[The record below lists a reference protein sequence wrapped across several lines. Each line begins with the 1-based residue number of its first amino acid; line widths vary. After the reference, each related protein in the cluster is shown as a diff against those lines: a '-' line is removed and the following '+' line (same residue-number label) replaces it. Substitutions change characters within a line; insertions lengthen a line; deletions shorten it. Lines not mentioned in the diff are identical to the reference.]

1 MKNDCE
7 ILGPVLPDQ
16 DKTTEYIMRGCII
29 ASIMFIAAV
38 ATFLLTYNTW

>member
-1 MKNDCE
+1 MKNDE

-16 DKTTEYIMRGCII
+16 DKTTDYIMQGCVI

-38 ATFLLTYNTW
+38 ATILLIYNTW

>member
-1 MKNDCE
+1 MKNDNE

-16 DKTTEYIMRGCII
+16 DKTTDYIMQGCVI

-38 ATFLLTYNTW
+38 AAILLTFNTW